1 MASTN
6 AEKPATNASVNGLQG
21 TDHAGERISPIAQR
35 SPNTQDAKRVR
46 RSRGLS
52 HSEKRFL
59 LSREREESLATRI
72 RSYWQHRGVVAHIWV
87 EPLNEKAIEWC
98 VRSSLALSL
107 ARPQR

>member
-1 MASTN
+1 M
-6 AEKPATNASVNGLQG
+6 NGLG
-21 TDHAGERISPIAQR
+21 TDDHAAELISSSLTELPFQA
-35 SPNTQDAKRVR
+35 QDAKRVR

-59 LSREREESLATRI
+59 LCREREESLATRI

-87 EPLNEKAIEWC
+87 EPLNKKAIEWC